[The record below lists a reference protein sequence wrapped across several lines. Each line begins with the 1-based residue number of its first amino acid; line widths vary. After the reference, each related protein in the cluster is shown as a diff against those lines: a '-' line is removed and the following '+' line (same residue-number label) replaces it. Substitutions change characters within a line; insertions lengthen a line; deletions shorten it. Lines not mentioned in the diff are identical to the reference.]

1 MTQMKSTSGSASA
14 VRRSQRTPVA
24 SWSASRPSA
33 LTTGRVVAAA
43 SPRSGANRSSSDMP
57 SSVTIAHSVATDGR
71 ARPVSIC
78 EIARGEMSR
87 RRASSRS
94 EIPRRSRSARSRR
107 GTSSSTTLSGMRPVA
122 RSATGRG
129 QDGPLYSASAQRAR
143 KGGPVAEGSVV
154 IVGGTRGIGRELA
167 RTYADRGREVGLP
180 GRAGAFARQVASE
193 IGGTVRGL
201 GLDLERPR
209 EIAERLADIGPVD
222 HLALVAIDRDANTAR
237 EYDLERAIA
246 LVTLKLVGYTET
258 IHALLPR
265 MSETAS
271 ILLFGGLAK
280 DRPYP
285 GSTTVSS
292 INGGVTGMVHTLAV
306 ELGPIRVNA
315 IHPGIVGDSPM
326 WRDTQAMLDNV
337 TKRTPIG
344 RPVTMDEIV
353 HASLFLLENGG
364 VSGVNLAVDGGW
376 LLL

>member
-1 MTQMKSTSGSASA
+1 
-14 VRRSQRTPVA
+14 
-24 SWSASRPSA
+24 
-33 LTTGRVVAAA
+33 
-43 SPRSGANRSSSDMP
+43 
-57 SSVTIAHSVATDGR
+57 
-71 ARPVSIC
+71 
-78 EIARGEMSR
+78 
-87 RRASSRS
+87 
-94 EIPRRSRSARSRR
+94 
-107 GTSSSTTLSGMRPVA
+107 
-122 RSATGRG
+122 
-129 QDGPLYSASAQRAR
+129 
-143 KGGPVAEGSVV
+143 VAEGSVV

-167 RTYADRGREVGLP
+167 RTYADRGREVVLT
-180 GRAGAFARQVASE
+180 GRDEAFARQVAGE
-193 IGGTVRGL
+193 IGARARGL

-209 EIAERLADIGPVD
+209 EIAERLADVGPVD

-265 MSETAS
+265 MSENAS

-326 WRDTQAMLDNV
+326 WRDNDAMIENV

-353 HASLFLLENGG
+353 GASLFLLENGG

>member
-1 MTQMKSTSGSASA
+1 M
-14 VRRSQRTPVA
+14 
-24 SWSASRPSA
+24 
-33 LTTGRVVAAA
+33 
-43 SPRSGANRSSSDMP
+43 
-57 SSVTIAHSVATDGR
+57 
-71 ARPVSIC
+71 
-78 EIARGEMSR
+78 
-87 RRASSRS
+87 
-94 EIPRRSRSARSRR
+94 
-107 GTSSSTTLSGMRPVA
+107 
-122 RSATGRG
+122 
-129 QDGPLYSASAQRAR
+129 
-143 KGGPVAEGSVV
+143 AEGSVV

-167 RTYADRGREVGLP
+167 RTFAERGREVVLT
-180 GRAGAFARQVASE
+180 GRDEAFARQVAAE
-193 IGGTVRGL
+193 IGGNARGL
-201 GLDLERPR
+201 GLDLEQPR
-209 EIAERLADIGPVD
+209 EIAERLQDVGPVD
-222 HLALVAIDRDANTAR
+222 RLALVAIERDSNTAR
-237 EYDLERAIA
+237 DYDLERAIA

-265 MSETAS
+265 MSENAS

-326 WRDTQAMLDNV
+326 WRDNDAMIENV

-353 HASLFLLENGG
+353 GASLFLLENGG